1 MQVGILDSKLRN
13 TVITASAV
21 NDIISLIMLFIIVQL
36 AADGGISQ
44 LNIGDIIVTR
54 FNITVFFG
62 RNIST

>member
-1 MQVGILDSKLRN
+1 MQVGILDSKLGN

-44 LNIGDIIVTR
+44 LNVGDIIVTG

>member
-44 LNIGDIIVTR
+44 LNVGDIIVTG

>member
-1 MQVGILDSKLRN
+1 MQVGILDSKLGN

-44 LNIGDIIVTR
+44 LNVGDIIVTG
-54 FNITVFFG
+54 FKITVFFG

>member
-44 LNIGDIIVTR
+44 LNVGDIIVTG
-54 FNITVFFG
+54 FNIIVFFG